1 MIKDLE
7 FLFKKVFFSES
18 YLLKKRL
25 KRAINK
31 GYEKELLIINK
42 FADKSKDALDVGVY
56 RGVYSYK
63 LSQNFKNI
71 HSFEPNPLL
80 FPYLEKNLIK
90 IISNVKLYNLALSNE
105 NGVTELKLPLRTKS
119 IFKDN
124 IEELFQL
131 GAATM
136 HPNNKIDN
144 YKKVPV
150 KTKKLDDIEIENKI
164 GLIKIDVE
172 GHEKNVL
179 QGGIET
185 VKNNKPVLL
194 VEIEERHTKIP
205 ITETINFIKSIG
217 YKGFISKENDLIEME
232 KVRDLKKENNFF
244 FLPLDHR
251 LIQSSGQ

>member
-1 MIKDLE
+1 MIKDIE
-7 FLFKKVFFSES
+7 FLIKKLFFSES
-18 YLLKKRL
+18 FLLNRRL
-25 KRAINK
+25 KRSIKKN
-31 GYEKELLIINK
+31 YEKELQIIDQ
-42 FADKSKDALDVGVY
+42 FRDKSKDALDIGVY

-80 FPYLEKNLIK
+80 FPYLERNLNK

-105 NGVTELKLPLRTKS
+105 NGITELKLPLRSKS
-119 IFKDN
+119 IFKSN

-144 YKKVPV
+144 YKKVPI
-150 KTKKLDDIEIENKI
+150 KMKKLDDIEIGNKI

-194 VEIEERHTKIP
+194 VEIEERHTKTP
-205 ITETINFIKSIG
+205 ITEIITFINSIG
-217 YKGFISKENDLIEME
+217 YKAFISKENNLIEID
-232 KVRDLKKENNFF
+232 KVRDLTKENNFF
-244 FLPLDHR
+244 FLPLDYK

>member
-1 MIKDLE
+1 MSKPNPIPFGARFWRLWSPAWKWR
-7 FLFKKVFFSES
+7 KKG
-18 YLLKKRL
+18 
-25 KRAINK
+25 K
-31 GYEKELLIINK
+31 GYLYP
-42 FADKSKDALDVGVY
+42 AL
-56 RGVYSYK
+56 
-63 LSQNFKNI
+63 
-71 HSFEPNPLL
+71 LL
-80 FPYLEKNLIK
+80 FWVLVLASPYMLFNRMASWPDHTPLDKETITKRDT
-90 IISNVKLYNLALSNE
+90 LAFSPKDE
-105 NGVTELKLPLRTKS
+105 RTVWDPKS

-136 HPNNKIDN
+136 HPKNKIDN

-150 KTKKLDDIEIENKI
+150 KTKKLDDIEIGNKI

-172 GHEKNVL
+172 GHERNVL

-217 YKGFISKENDLIEME
+217 YKGFISKENNLLEID
-232 KVRDLKKENNFF
+232 KVSNLKKENNFF
-244 FLPLDHR
+244 FLPLDHK

>member
-1 MIKDLE
+1 MIKDFE
-7 FLFKKVFFSES
+7 FLFKKIFFSES

-25 KRAINK
+25 KRAIKK
-31 GYEKELLIINK
+31 GYEKELLIIDK
-42 FADKSKDALDVGVY
+42 FADKTKDALDVGVY
-56 RGVYSYK
+56 RGIYSYK

-90 IISNVKLYNLALSNE
+90 IISNIKLYNLALSND
-105 NGVTELKLPLRTKS
+105 NGFTELKLPLRSKS
-119 IFKDN
+119 IFEDN

-136 HPNNKIDN
+136 HPNNKINN
-144 YKKVPV
+144 YKKVPI
-150 KTKKLDDIEIENKI
+150 KMKKLDDIEIGNKI

-194 VEIEERHTKIP
+194 VEIEERHTKTP
-205 ITETINFIKSIG
+205 ITEIITFINSIG
-217 YKGFISKENDLIEME
+217 YKAFISKENDLIEID
-232 KVRDLKKENNFF
+232 KVRDLTKENNFF
-244 FLPLDHR
+244 FLPLDHK

>member
-7 FLFKKVFFSES
+7 FLFKKIFFSES

-25 KRAINK
+25 KRAIK
-31 GYEKELLIINK
+31 KVYEKELLIIDK

-90 IISNVKLYNLALSNE
+90 IISNVKLYNVALSNE
-105 NGVTELKLPLRTKS
+105 NGFAELKLPLRSKS

-136 HPNNKIDN
+136 HPNNDIDK
-144 YKKVPV
+144 YKKVPI
-150 KTKKLDDIEIENKI
+150 KMKKLDDIEIRNKI

-172 GHEKNVL
+172 GHERNVL

-194 VEIEERHTKIP
+194 VEIEERHTKTP
-205 ITETINFIKSIG
+205 ITEIITFINSIG
-217 YKGFISKENDLIEME
+217 YKAFISRDNDLIEID
-232 KVRDLKKENNFF
+232 KVRDLKNENNFF
-244 FLPLDHR
+244 FLPLDHK
-251 LIQSSGQ
+251 LIQSFGQ